1 MLQQISATWEN
12 ASITPGRKRATKF
25 LLTQGLSRS
34 FGLPFPS
41 AGGGSAAVPNQKK
54 PSCENE
60 TDVRATKRAT
70 PTNKNVLQIIVSP
83 CESRATKI
91 SADSRPEAARKRF
104 DGAGIGQRG
113 RASRKTS
120 EHSRTMIDFSCENRT
135 TVRATPCA
143 TPTNENVLQIRVSA
157 DKARATNL
165 LLRFADF
172 SAFSIACFRSSWRR
186 R

>member
-1 MLQQISATWEN
+1 MCYKSYVGCSTDFEKTIDELRKRDFGYVLQQISATWEN

-83 CESRATKI
+83 CESRATNI

-120 EHSRTMIDFSCENRT
+120 EHSRTMIDFS
-135 TVRATPCA
+135 
-143 TPTNENVLQIRVSA
+143 
-157 DKARATNL
+157 
-165 LLRFADF
+165 LRK
-172 SAFSIACFRSSWRR
+172 
-186 R
+186 

>member
-1 MLQQISATWEN
+1 MGCSTDFEKTIDELRKRDFGYVLQQISATWEN

-91 SADSRPEAARKRF
+91 SADSRPEAA
-104 DGAGIGQRG
+104 
-113 RASRKTS
+113 
-120 EHSRTMIDFSCENRT
+120 
-135 TVRATPCA
+135 
-143 TPTNENVLQIRVSA
+143 
-157 DKARATNL
+157 
-165 LLRFADF
+165 
-172 SAFSIACFRSSWRR
+172 
-186 R
+186 